1 CMAPPSPPT
10 PAASMG
16 EDPVLALVSKIE
28 LTRDLLDPEVS
39 GEVEIWHFWGSPV
52 RHTAILRIIFL
63 CSEEL
68 PNVTITETYVPWG
81 EIWTANMA
89 AVFAGQGVPD
99 IIVEDRPHLAQ
110 RARDQVV
117 TNLQPYIER
126 DNFDTSLFWPFTWN

>member
-1 CMAPPSPPT
+1 
-10 PAASMG
+10 
-16 EDPVLALVSKIE
+16 
-28 LTRDLLDPEVS
+28 
-39 GEVEIWHFWGSPV
+39 
-52 RHTAILRIIFL
+52 
-63 CSEEL
+63 EEL

-126 DNFDTSLFWPFTWN
+126 DNFDTSLFWPFTWNETLYEGESYGIPFETDVRVLFWNKNAFRDAGLDPERPPQTWADLETYANA